1 MSPVRARR
9 CGAASHG
16 LLPGEPRTYLRA
28 LAVVGLIAGVITMH
42 SLGLGHGPMAGHPMS
57 AGTSQ
62 TSQMAAMD
70 GTPEHPAPQDATSV
84 MTEVIAEAMAE
95 AEVVAGTIPAHG
107 MAAMCLAVLPFLVL
121 LLARIL
127 GFRVRGLGLATHL
140 LAARRTVRS
149 DRAPPAYRCPSLL
162 KLCILRT

>member
-1 MSPVRARR
+1 MSPVHARR
-9 CGAASHG
+9 SGSAWGG
-16 LLPGEPRTYLRA
+16 LLPGEPRTYLRV
-28 LAVVGLIAGVITMH
+28 LAVVGLIVGVIAMH

-70 GTPEHPAPQDATSV
+70 GTPAHPAPQAATSV
-84 MTEVIAEAMAE
+84 MTEVTAEVMAE

-107 MAAMCLAVLPFLVL
+107 MAAMCLAVLPILVL
-121 LLARIL
+121 LIAQML

-140 LAARRTVRS
+140 LAARRTVRG